1 MTKKMDFYIGPCV
14 LESADLAKLVAE
26 LGIDLDTLAA
36 VESASDD

>member
-1 MTKKMDFYIGPCV
+1 M
-14 LESADLAKLVAE
+14 AKLVAE